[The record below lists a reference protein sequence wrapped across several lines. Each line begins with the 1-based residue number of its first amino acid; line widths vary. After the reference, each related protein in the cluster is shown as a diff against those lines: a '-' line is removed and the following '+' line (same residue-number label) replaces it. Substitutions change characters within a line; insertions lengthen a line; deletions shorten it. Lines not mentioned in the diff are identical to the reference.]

1 MLFPYKKDPSSPCRL
16 TVNQLAGRGGHVFLT
31 GNSRFLSLKELA
43 IGRLFL
49 VVIFD
54 QRPDP
59 AGGFLVL

>member
-49 VVIFD
+49 DMTGPSIFLKYK
-54 QRPDP
+54 
-59 AGGFLVL
+59 GLHL

>member
-43 IGRLFL
+43 IGRLFRIMTL
-49 VVIFD
+49 SHPLIKNQSWV
-54 QRPDP
+54 
-59 AGGFLVL
+59 